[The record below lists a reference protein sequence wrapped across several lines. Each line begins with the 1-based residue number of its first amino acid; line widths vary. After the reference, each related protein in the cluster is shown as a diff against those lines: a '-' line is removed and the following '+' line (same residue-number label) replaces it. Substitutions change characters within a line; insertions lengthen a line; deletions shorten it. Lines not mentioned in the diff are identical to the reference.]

1 MKNEN
6 KMIPRLY
13 DALSAE
19 LGRRE
24 PYLKLRTLSEGDK
37 QRQGFALTNARY
49 FITVLDD
56 HIMEGT
62 ASVIFTIEMAG
73 DCCTLRFC
81 KPITLKEHVRLEASG
96 YAPVLRS
103 KVYLSVGLGQSG
115 GTLYA
120 WSAVKL
126 SQYSSVIDLFDA
138 LFLLGKE
145 LEKFLCT
152 EKPGGCGHGNP

>member
-1 MKNEN
+1 
-6 KMIPRLY
+6 
-13 DALSAE
+13 
-19 LGRRE
+19 
-24 PYLKLRTLSEGDK
+24 LSEGDR

-62 ASVIFTIEMAG
+62 ASVIFTIEIAE
-73 DCCTLRFC
+73 DCCTLRLC
-81 KPITLKEHVRLEASG
+81 RPITLKEHVKLEASG
-96 YAPVLRS
+96 YTPVLRS
-103 KVYLSVGLGQSG
+103 KVYLSVGLAQSG
-115 GTLYA
+115 GVLYA

-145 LEKFLCT
+145 LERFFD
-152 EKPGGCGHGNP
+152 HR

>member
-1 MKNEN
+1 MKNDN
-6 KMIPRLY
+6 KLIQRLY

-19 LGRRE
+19 LDRRE
-24 PYLKLRTLSEGDK
+24 PYLKLRTLSEGDR
-37 QRQGFALTNARY
+37 QRQGLALTNARY

-56 HIMEGT
+56 HIMERM
-62 ASVIFTIEMAG
+62 ASVVFTIELAEE
-73 DCCTLRFC
+73 CCTLRFC
-81 KPITLKEHVRLEASG
+81 KPVTLKEHVKLEASG

-138 LFLLGKE
+138 LFTLGKE
-145 LEKFLCT
+145 LEKYLNHA
-152 EKPGGCGHGNP
+152 EPR

>member
-1 MKNEN
+1 MKNDN

-13 DALSAE
+13 AALSDE
-19 LGRRE
+19 LDRRE
-24 PYLKLRTLSEGDK
+24 PFMKLRTLSEGDR

-62 ASVIFTIEMAG
+62 ASVIFTIEMAE
-73 DCCTLRFC
+73 DCCILRFGR
-81 KPITLKEHVRLEASG
+81 PVTLKEHVKLEASG
-96 YAPVLRS
+96 YTPVLRS

-115 GTLYA
+115 GVLYA

-126 SQYSSVIDLFDA
+126 SQYSSVIDLFDT

-145 LEKFLCT
+145 LERFLSH
-152 EKPGGCGHGNP
+152 EL

>member
-1 MKNEN
+1 
-6 KMIPRLY
+6 
-13 DALSAE
+13 
-19 LGRRE
+19 
-24 PYLKLRTLSEGDK
+24 
-37 QRQGFALTNARY
+37 
-49 FITVLDD
+49 
-56 HIMEGT
+56 MEGT

-73 DCCTLRFC
+73 DCCMLRFC

-145 LEKFLCT
+145 LEKFLFVKPHV
-152 EKPGGCGHGNP
+152 EKSNSI